1 MHVFRLSQL
10 SFLPLVPQKGLDRSF
25 PESDLFPLRIMGPIY
40 VIGIKA
46 KSLAQIGQFYS
57 SRVIRL
63 AAHVMQWQ
71 LKLLQG
77 QTIERGF
84 EMTTCAR

>member
-1 MHVFRLSQL
+1 
-10 SFLPLVPQKGLDRSF
+10 
-25 PESDLFPLRIMGPIY
+25 MGPIY